1 MNKMK
6 KIRKNK
12 KGFTLV
18 EVVVVLV
25 IIAILIAIAVPSVMK
40 YIDDANEAKYLAEAR
55 SVYIATEAEITKDY
69 ADNKA
74 VDFSIYKTTT
84 VTSPTV
90 AELNKAVET
99 ATGFGINTIVSLKA
113 DGAIISSTTKPNE
126 VKKYTFVFK
135 SPSSGDYATV
145 TIDKNGTATLDATSS
160 TAPTK

>member
-1 MNKMK
+1 MK
-6 KIRKNK
+6 KFKKNK

-55 SVYIATEAEITKDY
+55 AVYIATEAELTKDY

-84 VTSPTV
+84 VTKPTV
-90 AELNKAVET
+90 ADLKKAV
-99 ATGFGINTIVSLKA
+99 ASAAGFKEGSVTDLKA
-113 DGAIISSTTKPNE
+113 DGATISSSVQPNKVE
-126 VKKYTFVFK
+126 KYTFTFD
-135 SPSSGDYATV
+135 SPSSNDTSVTV
-145 TIDKNGTATLDATSS
+145 EVDKNGTAKYIK
-160 TAPTK
+160 P